1 MHSWRALIAPYLR
14 DRWEEEASWLEA
26 HRMNFGYWESR
37 DFSSR
42 AAAARNKARQLTDFL
57 ATYDFAEPWNG
68 PTNLRLAKDRVDA
81 FVCPDNESS
90 QSANTNYVAIVGE
103 ETAWRESRSTKLAD
117 IRDGS
122 VRTALV
128 VEISDS
134 TIPWTQPADVPFS
147 RVTFEINNGA
157 PNHIGNRSGRG
168 ANYFFADGS
177 VTYLETPAPDILKVI
192 FTIDGGEIGYDDL
205 FGF

>member
-1 MHSWRALIAPYLR
+1 
-14 DRWEEEASWLEA
+14 
-26 HRMNFGYWESR
+26 
-37 DFSSR
+37 
-42 AAAARNKARQLTDFL
+42 
-57 ATYDFAEPWNG
+57 
-68 PTNLRLAKDRVDA
+68 
-81 FVCPDNESS
+81 
-90 QSANTNYVAIVGE
+90 VAIVGE

-134 TIPWTQPADVPFS
+134 TIPWTQPADLPFS
-147 RVTFEINNGA
+147 GATFEINSVA

-177 VTYLETPAPDILKVI
+177 VTYLESPAPDILKAI
-192 FTIDGGEIGYDDL
+192 FTIDGGEVGYDDL
-205 FGF
+205 LGF